1 MEIMNQLENLKKIAK
16 IKLVKNDIEHLKAGQ
31 EKIQDD
37 LSMIKKQLLS
47 PDDGAIAR
55 INRNTTFR
63 KRADKVM
70 WSLWIAVLGII
81 GKMIFWD

>member
-1 MEIMNQLENLKKIAK
+1 M
-16 IKLVKNDIEHLKAGQ
+16 Q
-31 EKIQDD
+31 ED
-37 LSMIKKQLLS
+37 LSMIKKQLLG

>member
-1 MEIMNQLENLKKIAK
+1 MARLTNQDLHSE
-16 IKLVKNDIEHLKAGQ
+16 IKLVKQDVEHIKTNQ
-31 EKIQDD
+31 EKMQED
-37 LSMIKKQLLS
+37 LSMIKRQLLG

>member
-1 MEIMNQLENLKKIAK
+1 MARLTNENLHTE

>member
-1 MEIMNQLENLKKIAK
+1 MARLTNQDLHSE
-16 IKLVKNDIEHLKAGQ
+16 IKLVKQDAEHIKTNQ
-31 EKIQDD
+31 EKMQED
-37 LSMIKKQLLS
+37 LSMIKRQLLG

>member
-1 MEIMNQLENLKKIAK
+1 MARLTNQDLHSE
-16 IKLVKNDIEHLKAGQ
+16 IKLVKQDVSHIKDNQAKMQ
-31 EKIQDD
+31 ED
-37 LSMIKKQLLS
+37 LSMIKKQLLG